1 MAPKNQQEISLF
13 PKQSQLY
20 YEIIRGTASV
30 IGFAG
35 GRGSS
40 KSSGLD
46 RCVITLLAE
55 FAPLLV
61 CVVMRNWDQVFHYHI
76 EAMKREFPWL
86 GDNLKTSPPARLMLG
101 RSQLDFS

>member
-1 MAPKNQQEISLF
+1 MEAQRQVRSGESKAYSLWLHLVIRMAPKNQQEISLF

-76 EAMKREFPWL
+76 EAMKREF
-86 GDNLKTSPPARLMLG
+86 
-101 RSQLDFS
+101 